1 MTRARTVDYAG
12 AGLFRL
18 VSAIALGELLG
29 LYIGNWL
36 S

>member
-1 MTRARTVDYAG
+1 MRARLIPQPPSP
-12 AGLFRL
+12 LFRL
-18 VSAIALGELLG
+18 VTAIAVGELLG